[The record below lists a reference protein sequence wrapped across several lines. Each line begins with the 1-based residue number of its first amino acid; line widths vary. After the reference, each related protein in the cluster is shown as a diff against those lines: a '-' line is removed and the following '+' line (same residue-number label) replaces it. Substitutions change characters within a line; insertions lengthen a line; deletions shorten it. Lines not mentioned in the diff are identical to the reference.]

1 MRRGAVRTGRRF
13 GRRLGRRGAGPA
25 LMVVALAGA
34 TVLGGPAI
42 AQEDDTVEIE
52 VAIEAQITYP
62 ETGAIPSTLVGTG
75 FPPQVVCVVQP
86 AFCPEELE
94 PVRDIVGGITGGVDD
109 NEESPPAVYTQPGT
123 LLVSVLGGNP
133 NYAAAFRFDL
143 PQIPSGERFE
153 DFTLQ
158 IPQGDMTFDMDSPA
172 FRRIMLGAIQTAG
185 SQDPAVFAEQLQKA
199 LQDEDLVAS
208 PELGIEACPL
218 TVDVPED
225 AQPPRAAPVTDVY
238 AENADGQTDVGVNCL
253 YGANGTFDE
262 DAGVWSF
269 NLTGAARAWADGD
282 IANKGVYFRSIGVE
296 NLAFGDPDTSTNS
309 QVQLQTDAMTAQVA
323 SAQPPAPP
331 AGLPMP
337 PPPPPPAPQQG
348 QSSTL
353 PQPSMSLPPSGS
365 GTAEEPAPTADVA
378 PPATQEEPIAMPEL
392 ATAPGSNPPLLVLV
406 PLFIAGMWLTIKSLT
421 AELATSTAT
430 GGALTR
436 LVNARDGL

>member
-13 GRRLGRRGAGPA
+13 GRRGAGPA
-25 LMVVALAGA
+25 LMVLALVGA
-34 TVLGGPAI
+34 TVLGGPAV
-42 AQEDDTVEIE
+42 AEEDDTVDVE

-62 ETGAIPSTLVGTG
+62 ETGAIPDTLVSSG

-94 PVRDIVGGITGGVDD
+94 PVRDIVGGITGGVGD
-109 NEESPPAVYTQPGT
+109 NEETLPAVYTEPGT

-133 NYAAAFRFDL
+133 NYAAAFRIEL
-143 PQIPSGERFE
+143 PEIPSGERFE
-153 DFTLQ
+153 DLTLQ

-172 FRRIMLGAIQTAG
+172 FRRIMLGVIQTAG

-199 LQDEDLVAS
+199 VQDEDLVAS

-225 AQPPRAAPVTDVY
+225 AAPPQAAPVTEVY
-238 AENADGQTDVGVNCL
+238 EETADGDMDVGVNCL
-253 YGANGTFDE
+253 FGANGVFDE
-262 DAGVWSF
+262 DAGTWSF
-269 NLTGAARAWADGD
+269 DITGAARAWADGT
-282 IANKGVYFRSIGVE
+282 IANKGLYLRPIGVE

-309 QVQLQTDAMTAQVA
+309 QVQLRTDSMTAQVA

-337 PPPPPPAPQQG
+337 PPPPPPPAPQQE
-348 QSSTL
+348 QARTL
-353 PQPSMSLPPSGS
+353 QQPSMSLPPAGS
-365 GTAEEPAPTADVA
+365 DTAEEPAPAAEVA
-378 PPATQEEPIAMPEL
+378 PGEPEPEPIAMPEL
-392 ATAPGSNPPLLVLV
+392 ATAPGSDPPLLVLV

-436 LVNARDGL
+436 LVNGRDAL